1 MSWQNDVKQND
12 EDLAVIILVSKL
24 HLGNEGRRKVTHP
37 ASSMAWPWLSSFCD
51 TSFFSDRPSG
61 CVEPVPPVEVSR

>member
-24 HLGNEGRRKVTHP
+24 HLRNEGRRKVTHP

-51 TSFFSDRPSG
+51 T
-61 CVEPVPPVEVSR
+61 